1 MPVVPDKSKGQHF
14 LVDDQVVADLVTA
27 GQVDAG
33 DYVVEIGPGPGVVT
47 EGLLAAGATVVAV
60 ELDRRFESGLLVLA
74 RRYPSK
80 LQVVWGDAV
89 TLGPVGIV
97 DRIKDSEFRVGIDS
111 NQSVPYRVVSSL
123 PYNISS
129 SFFRTFLWNDPAP
142 VRLAVLVQAEVAE
155 RVCAEPGH
163 TSLLTL
169 AVQLRGHPKII
180 RYVEPDSFKP
190 QPKVRSAIV
199 VVDVEPG
206 KIQPSDALWRV
217 ARIGFSSR
225 RKQLK
230 NNLAAGLGVSVAKAS
245 DWLESIGASVQARA
259 QELTMEQWGSL
270 VQTVRTSELQNVS

>member
-1 MPVVPDKSKGQHF
+1 MSSSVPVVPDKSKGQHF

-27 GQVDAG
+27 GQVAAG
-33 DYVVEIGPGPGVVT
+33 DHVVEIGPGLGVVT

-60 ELDRRFESGLLVLA
+60 ELDRRFESSLLVLA
-74 RRYPSK
+74 RRYPK
-80 LQVVWGDAV
+80 QLQVLWGDAV
-89 TLGPVGIV
+89 ALGPAGII
-97 DRIKDSEFRVGIDS
+97 DRIQKSEFRGIS
-111 NQSVPYRVVSSL
+111 SRQSVPYKIVSSL

-129 SFFRTFLWNDPAP
+129 SFFRTFLWSDPLPA
-142 VRLAVLVQAEVAE
+142 RMAVLIQAEVAE

-199 VVDVEPG
+199 AVDVMEGLAAANPYG
-206 KIQPSDALWRV
+206 LWRV

-230 NNLAAGLGVSVAKAS
+230 NNLAAGLGVSVVMAS
-245 DWLESIGASVQARA
+245 DWLESVGVSVQARA
-259 QELTMEQWGSL
+259 QELTMEQWRDLGAES
-270 VQTVRTSELQNVS
+270 SK

>member
-14 LVDDQVVADLVTA
+14 LVDDQVVADLVAA

-33 DYVVEIGPGPGVVT
+33 DRVVEIGPGPGVVT
-47 EGLLAAGATVVAV
+47 AGLLAAGATVVAV
-60 ELDRRFESGLLVLA
+60 ELDRRFESGLFVLA
-74 RRYPSK
+74 RRYPK
-80 LQVVWGDAV
+80 QLQVLWGDAIAM
-89 TLGPVGIV
+89 GPAGIV
-97 DRIKDSEFRVGIDS
+97 DRIKDSGLS
-111 NQSVPYRVVSSL
+111 QSIPYKIVASL

-129 SFFRTFLWNDPAP
+129 SFFRTFLWSDPAP
-142 VRLAVLVQAEVAE
+142 ARLAVLVQAEVAE

-169 AVQLRGHPKII
+169 AVQLRGIPKIV

-206 KIQPSDALWRV
+206 KIQPNDALWRV

-230 NNLAAGLGVSVAKAS
+230 NNLAAGLGVSVAMAS